1 MTAQGPKLMGSKASR
16 HELDG
21 AMRVIPGYE
30 GVSTDRAEQYTGDE
44 MPILVPSAA
53 VTTSTIQSNKGEFLV
68 PFKAKLISA
77 HLVVTVSGIVTDAI
91 TLNVGSASDHG
102 QFISGFSFPAAKNLT
117 GITVPMATGAVKSRS
132 IVAGT
137 VLQVE
142 YEGTTDAQTV
152 VAQLIIAPQL

>member
-1 MTAQGPKLMGSKASR
+1 MTALGSKLMGSKASR

-44 MPILVPSAA
+44 MPILVPSVS
-53 VTTSTIQSNKGEFLV
+53 VTTSTIASGKGEFLV
-68 PFKAKLISA
+68 PFKAKLVSV
-77 HLVVTVSGIVTDAI
+77 HLAVTVSGIVTDAI

-102 QFISGFSFPAAKNLT
+102 QFISGFSFPAALNLA
-117 GITVPMATGAVKSRS
+117 GITVPMATDAVKSRS

-137 VLQVE
+137 VLQFE

-152 VAQLIIAPQL
+152 VAQAVIAPQI